1 MRPCWT
7 YCWLRARCYR
17 TRQPSFSL
25 VLEAKRN
32 AFGAPQPWKIEEAM
46 VDTMR
51 IGSLELEVP
60 LAVGTMQWGT
70 TWLDNKLNRGRK
82 KVALPCVSH
91 AFSMVL
97 SYF

>member
-82 KVALPCVSH
+82 KGGSSSRFTC
-91 AFSMVL
+91 FFNVL
-97 SYF
+97 KYF